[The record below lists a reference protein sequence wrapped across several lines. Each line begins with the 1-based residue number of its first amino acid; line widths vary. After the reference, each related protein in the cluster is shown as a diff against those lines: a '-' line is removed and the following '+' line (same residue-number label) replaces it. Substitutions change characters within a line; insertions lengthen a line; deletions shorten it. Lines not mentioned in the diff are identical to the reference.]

1 MRYITME
8 DNETVEVEVSDNDS
22 NFDLAQGIVKSIV
35 DDKPADAMDQVN
47 DLMLDKV
54 RDAIAGK
61 RQEVAA
67 DLFAEPQPEDE
78 AEVEE
83 TEESEE
89 DTEAEEEIEDGDQEE
104 FEVVDDESET
114 EEEDEDV
121 QTD

>member
-1 MRYITME
+1 MD

-22 NFDLAQGIVKSIV
+22 NFDLAQGIVQNIAN
-35 DDKPADAMDQVN
+35 DKPADAMDQVN
-47 DLMLDKV
+47 DLMLDKA

-67 DLFAEPQPEDE
+67 DLFGEPQQEFE
-78 AEVEE
+78 AEVDE
-83 TEESEE
+83 
-89 DTEAEEEIEDGDQEE
+89 TEAEDEYEDGDEEE

-114 EEEDEDV
+114 EEENEDV